1 MTGFRGRSGRNFR
14 AKLKLEQVEEG
25 KWRVDF
31 DEEWAKEPPKGE
43 AEEER
48 AEAESLGGLTLGR
61 GLLRLGRDAFSGRL
75 GPCLTGVVTGGSL
88 PGGKW
93 RLFGR

>member
-1 MTGFRGRSGRNFR
+1 
-14 AKLKLEQVEEG
+14 LKLEQVEEG

-48 AEAESLGGLTLGR
+48 AEAETQPNAA
-61 GLLRLGRDAFSGRL
+61 DAEPQRA
-75 GPCLTGVVTGGSL
+75 TA
-88 PGGKW
+88 
-93 RLFGR
+93 